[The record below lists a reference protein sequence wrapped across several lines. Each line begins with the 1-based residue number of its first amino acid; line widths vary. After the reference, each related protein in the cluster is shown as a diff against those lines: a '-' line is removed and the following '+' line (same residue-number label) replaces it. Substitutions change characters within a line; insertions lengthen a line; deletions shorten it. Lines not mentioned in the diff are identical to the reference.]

1 MVLEPPWA
9 QKRIFSAFEKSI
21 FQSFPS
27 FWVKKLKPFS
37 SKVRQSVQTYLNQN
51 LLIGSFLENGI
62 GATLSSKTN
71 VLGIWKGHF
80 SVFANFWVTK
90 LKPFSGKVRQ
100 SMQNYLNQNLVIG
113 SFLENG
119 FEASF
124 SAKKNVVSVWKEHF
138 SNFGK
143 SLSDKFETI
152 FSKSKA
158 KCLKLF
164 KEKFR
169 HKKLLKK
176 WLWSSL
182 ELKKESSMRVWKKH
196 FSFFWQIFEW
206 RSWNHFLGKWGKVL
220 KSI

>member
-1 MVLEPPWA
+1 MVFEQRWA
-9 QKRIFSAFEKSI
+9 QKRIFWAFEKSI

-71 VLGIWKGHF
+71 ILGIWKGHF

-119 FEASF
+119 FEATLS
-124 SAKKNVVSVWKEHF
+124 SKTNVLSVWKGHF
-138 SNFGK
+138 SVFYK
-143 SLSDKFETI
+143 FLSDEIETV
-152 FSKSKA
+152 FWESETM
-158 KCLKLF
+158 LRKLF
-164 KEKFR
+164 P
-169 HKKLLKK
+169 
-176 WLWSSL
+176 
-182 ELKKESSMRVWKKH
+182 
-196 FSFFWQIFEW
+196 
-206 RSWNHFLGKWGKVL
+206 
-220 KSI
+220 